1 MFLSFLPRRPAL
13 LILPALLAALPGL
26 ALAQAQPRVPP
37 AMQQDLE
44 TLQRYADEVNR
55 RSQGGRGGP
64 PPAAPAASPTPAPA
78 APAAQAGS
86 ERDPFEVS
94 PQLRESSL
102 RNRPGS
108 TLGGA
113 GGAINRHLRIRAMAR
128 GPEGGIAQL
137 EAGKEVVTVR
147 DGDELVVD
155 GIPYTV
161 HVERDGLLLRGSA
174 APQFRMLVR

>member
-1 MFLSFLPRRPAL
+1 MFLSSLPRRPAL

-26 ALAQAQPRVPP
+26 AVAQARVPP

-55 RSQGGRGGP
+55 RSQGGRNSP

-78 APAAQAGS
+78 APAAQAGI

-137 EAGKEVVTVR
+137 EAGKDVVTVR

>member
-1 MFLSFLPRRPAL
+1 MFLSSLPRRPAL

-26 ALAQAQPRVPP
+26 AAAQARVPP

-55 RSQGGRGGP
+55 RSQGSRGGP
-64 PPAAPAASPTPAPA
+64 PPAAPAASPTPASS
-78 APAAQAGS
+78 AQAGI

-137 EAGKEVVTVR
+137 EAGKDVVTVR

>member
-1 MFLSFLPRRPAL
+1 MTQDMRANLQTIGQYAQEVSRRSG
-13 LILPALLAALPGL
+13 AA
-26 ALAQAQPRVPP
+26 AVPP
-37 AMQQDLE
+37 TGTTPTPEA
-44 TLQRYADEVNR
+44 
-55 RSQGGRGGP
+55 
-64 PPAAPAASPTPAPA
+64 TPAPA
-78 APAAQAGS
+78 VAA
-86 ERDPFEVS
+86 RDPFEVS

-137 EAGKEVVTVR
+137 EAGKDVVTVR

>member
-1 MFLSFLPRRPAL
+1 MFLFSLPRRPAL
-13 LILPALLAALPGL
+13 LILSALLTALPGL

-64 PPAAPAASPTPAPA
+64 PPAAPAASPPPAPA
-78 APAAQAGS
+78 APAAQAGI